1 MGLEKCKEK
10 LEKTP
15 RGTTTRDKRK
25 FRRVRWEALRARV
38 ELSQLIRKIEF
49 TEAVKRRLIDQ
60 IKESVEAVM
69 RVRRE
74 IDQLERQLNPKNKK
88 ASRLKE
94 EERRT
99 CSGVRRSSRSRSR
112 RWPTSSRKRPIS

>member
-1 MGLEKCKEK
+1 M
-10 LEKTP
+10 
-15 RGTTTRDKRK
+15 TRDRRK
-25 FRRVRWEALRARV
+25 CRAASGGELRARV
-38 ELSQLIRKIEF
+38 ELSQLIREIEF

-74 IDQLERQLNPKNKK
+74 IDQLDGLNPENKK

-94 EERRT
+94 EEKKNLLKA
-99 CSGVRRSSRSRSR
+99 SKSSKSRSR
-112 RWPTSSRKRPIS
+112 RWPTSSRNA